1 MHAPSY
7 PLTHPP
13 LVFVSVQSVIPT
25 QFVPLVVQLL
35 EIKLQLAFED
45 QFKLLHEVY
54 GKQAPEVPSEF
65 VYPAI
70 QRHGPSVPET
80 QAARTLVFAQVE
92 MAAQYPLLPAVQL
105 VLIP

>member
-13 LVFVSVQSVIPT
+13 FVLVSVHKVIPI

-35 EIKLQLAFED
+35 EIKLHYGLEA
-45 QFKLLHEVY
+45 QFKLLHDVY
-54 GKQAPEVPSEF
+54 GKQAPLVASVF

-70 QRHGPSVPET
+70 QRHGPSDPET
-80 QAARTLVFAQVE
+80 QAALTLVLPHEAIGAQN
-92 MAAQYPLLPAVQL
+92 PLAPAVQL